1 MFLPVEST
9 EWEGFDQYHGSMQ
22 GHEGAP
28 SILRLGNLTYYN
40 SSFLLFSVSNVLFLW
55 LSIL

>member
-40 SSFLLFSVSNVLFLW
+40 SSFLLFSVSNVLFL
-55 LSIL
+55 